1 VKIVYILNVYSILK
15 GIDMNTVLKDKKVSD
30 MTIGELQD
38 IIRQTLYEL
47 LDPDYGLELRPEVE
61 KDLQESM
68 RQKERG
74 EGISLKEAKKR
85 LGLK

>member
-1 VKIVYILNVYSILK
+1 M
-15 GIDMNTVLKDKKVSD
+15 DTVLKDKKVGD

-38 IIRQTLYEL
+38 IIRKTLNEF

-61 KDLQESM
+61 KDLLESM

-74 EGISLKEAKKR
+74 EGISLEEVKKQ
-85 LGLK
+85 LGLE

>member
-1 VKIVYILNVYSILK
+1 M
-15 GIDMNTVLKDKKVSD
+15 DTVLKDKKVGD

-38 IIRQTLYEL
+38 IIRKTLNEF

-61 KDLQESM
+61 KDLLESM

-74 EGISLKEAKKR
+74 EGIPLEAVKKQ
-85 LGLK
+85 LGLE

>member
-1 VKIVYILNVYSILK
+1 VYILNVYSILK

>member
-1 VKIVYILNVYSILK
+1 M
-15 GIDMNTVLKDKKVSD
+15 DTVLKDKKVGD

-38 IIRQTLYEL
+38 IIRKTLNEF

-74 EGISLKEAKKR
+74 EGIPLEEVAVR
-85 LGLK
+85 A

>member
-1 VKIVYILNVYSILK
+1 
-15 GIDMNTVLKDKKVSD
+15 MNTVLKDKKVSD

>member
-1 VKIVYILNVYSILK
+1 M
-15 GIDMNTVLKDKKVSD
+15 DTVLKDKNVGD

-38 IIRQTLYEL
+38 IIRKTLNEF

-74 EGISLKEAKKR
+74 EGIPLEEVRKQ
-85 LGLK
+85 LGLE